1 MRSPSTTRATPRRCA
16 STRRSTVAEPRK
28 RPNAKT
34 RARQRKS
41 FQPALPAEMQA
52 ATGQPDAEDALS
64 DQQLLA
70 RWRARV
76 AHARRLR
83 RDWET
88 AYQVETL
95 ERFFLGQHTLAS
107 SDSD

>member
-1 MRSPSTTRATPRRCA
+1 MRWPSGTLSRRPVC
-16 STRRSTVAEPRK
+16 RSMWRQPVAERRR

-34 RARQRKS
+34 RQRQRKS

-52 ATGQPDAEDALS
+52 ATGQPDADDALS

-88 AYQVETL
+88 RFQVETL
-95 ERFFLGQHTLAS
+95 ERFFLGQHTL
-107 SDSD
+107 

>member
-1 MRSPSTTRATPRRCA
+1 MH
-16 STRRSTVAEPRK
+16 
-28 RPNAKT
+28 PNLG
-34 RARQRKS
+34 
-41 FQPALPAEMQA
+41 ALKANTAIRVTKEQA
-52 ATGQPDAEDALS
+52 AAGDPSDADDALS

-88 AYQVETL
+88 KFQVETL
-95 ERFFLGQHTLAS
+95 ERMYLGEQTDIGSARA
-107 SDSD
+107 